1 MLENLLTLGGN
12 MNVTFRQLRL
22 LEAVARNS
30 SFTRASEELHLTQ
43 PAVSTQIRQLEE
55 EVGMSLFEQMGK
67 KIYLTEAGKEMY
79 AFSRSIAQQ
88 FRYIES
94 VLDDMKGVKRGS
106 LSLSVTST
114 GKYFAPYLLAEFLK
128 LHPGTQIQ
136 MEVANR
142 QGLVAELQEN
152 IPDLA
157 IMGTPP
163 ENMDLTAH
171 AFMQNP
177 LVIIARVDHPLA
189 AAARI
194 PLSRLGEENF
204 ILREQGSGTRNAVER
219 FFGERGVK
227 LNALMEMSKN
237 EAIKHAV
244 MAGLGLGIVSLHTLE
259 FELAL
264 NRVAILSVEGFPIMK
279 EWYLVHRSSKRLS
292 PVAQAF
298 SEFVLN
304 EAGRIITLP
313 QQQPAIPARRRVT
326 RS

>member
-1 MLENLLTLGGN
+1 

-55 EVGMSLFEQMGK
+55 EVGMPLFEQMGK

-79 AFSRSIAQQ
+79 AFSRGIAQQ

-94 VLDDMKGVKRGS
+94 VLDEMKGVHRGS
-106 LSLSVTST
+106 LALTVTST

-128 LHPGTQIQ
+128 QHPGTQIQ
-136 MEVANR
+136 LEVTNR
-142 QGLVAELQEN
+142 EGLIAELQEN
-152 IPDLA
+152 VPDLA
-157 IMGTPP
+157 IMGMPP
-163 ENMDLTAH
+163 EGIDLTAH
-171 AFMQNP
+171 AFLQNP
-177 LVIIARVDHPLA
+177 LVVISRIDHPLA
-189 AAARI
+189 TAARI

-204 ILREQGSGTRNAVER
+204 ILREPGSGTRNAVER
-219 FFGERGVK
+219 FFNERGVK
-227 LNALMEMSKN
+227 LNVLMEMSKN

-279 EWYLVHRSSKRLS
+279 EWYLVSRRNKRLS

-313 QQQPAIPARRRVT
+313 QPQPVIRSRRRVT